1 MTDIDKKD
9 ISIIIN
15 GIREMKKCAEETNKK
30 YVDKKIISFAKEA
43 KKDFLDNRNY
53 MVNIINENIGLF
65 FNLKNLRVSTSG
77 ACFEGHKAI
86 RGDRFTYEIGN
97 GVWVSAT
104 LDDFDVLE
112 NTGYHITFRVRKMTV
127 YDIGFSTSDT
137 RDSRYD
143 TCSAW
148 GLEKYKEYDN
158 LDIERTAKEWYGIY
172 CAADCTRVKN
182 ELLVREFKNTLNT
195 IMYEYH
201 KTANA
206 NMDIK
211 NKVDNITGVYKKVNL

>member
-1 MTDIDKKD
+1 MTDIDKKN

-15 GIREMKKCAEETNKK
+15 GIREMKKCAEETSKK
-30 YVDKKIISFAKEA
+30 YIDKKIISFAKEA

-65 FNLKNLRVSTSG
+65 FNLDNLRVSTSG

-112 NTGYHITFRVRKMTV
+112 KTGYHITFRVRKMTA
-127 YDIGFSTSDT
+127 YDIGFSISDTSD
-137 RDSRYD
+137 RRYE
-143 TCSAW
+143 TCCAW
-148 GLEKYKEYDN
+148 GLEKYEEYDD
-158 LDIERTAKEWYGIY
+158 LDIERTVKEWYGIY
-172 CAADCTRVKN
+172 RAAACTRAKN
-182 ELLVREFKNTLNT
+182 ELLVSEFKNTLNT
-195 IMYEYH
+195 IMDEYH
-201 KTANA
+201 KTAND

>member
-65 FNLKNLRVSTSG
+65 FNLNNLRVSTSG
-77 ACFEGHKAI
+77 ACYDGYSAMRREKFE
-86 RGDRFTYEIGN
+86 YEIGN
-97 GVWVSAT
+97 GVWVTAT

-112 NTGYHITFRVRKMTV
+112 NTGYHITFRVRKMTA
-127 YDIGFSTSDT
+127 YDISFSISDT

-143 TCSAW
+143 TCCAW
-148 GLEKYKEYDN
+148 GIEKYKEYDN
-158 LDIERTAKEWYGIY
+158 LDTERTAKEWYAIY
-172 CAADCTRVKN
+172 RASVWTRAKN
-182 ELLVREFKNTLNT
+182 ELLVNEFKKALNT
-195 IMYEYH
+195 IMDKYH

-206 NMDIK
+206 NMDMK
-211 NKVDNITGVYKKVNL
+211 NNVDNITGVYKKVYL